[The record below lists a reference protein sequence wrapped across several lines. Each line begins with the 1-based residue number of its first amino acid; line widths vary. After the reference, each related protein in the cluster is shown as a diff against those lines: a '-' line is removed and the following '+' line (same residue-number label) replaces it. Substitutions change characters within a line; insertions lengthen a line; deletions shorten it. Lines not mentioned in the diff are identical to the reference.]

1 MSVAFRARFLAVLPM
16 LLAAVLVAGSLS
28 FAPPAEAKT
37 RAQKVRTAVKV
48 VANQAGDPYSYGA
61 AGPSRFDCSGLFYYS
76 FRKAG
81 MTNIPRT
88 SSQQARFADRIKKKN
103 MRRGDLMFFYDGG
116 GVYHV
121 AMFLGWRNGKRKMI
135 HAPYGGRNVHR
146 TTPWTNRWFAGTLR

>member
-1 MSVAFRARFLAVLPM
+1 MSVTLRARSYAVLPF
-16 LLAAVLVAGSLS
+16 LLAAVLMASMFS
-28 FAPPAEAKT
+28 ISPPAEAAT
-37 RAQKVRTAVKV
+37 RSQKIKSAVRIAV
-48 VANQAGDPYSYGA
+48 NQAGDAYQYGS
-61 AGPSRFDCSGLFYYS
+61 AGPDRFDCSGLFYYS

-121 AMFLGWRNGKRKMI
+121 AMFLGWRNGERKMI
-135 HAPYGGRNVHR
+135 HAPYGGKNVHR
-146 TTPWTNRWFAGTLR
+146 TTPWTSRWFAGTLR

>member
-1 MSVAFRARFLAVLPM
+1 MSVALRARILAVLPM
-16 LLAAVLVAGSLS
+16 LLAAALVAGSFS

-37 RAQKVRTAVKV
+37 RAQKIKTAVKV
-48 VANQAGDPYSYGA
+48 VTNQAGDRYSYGA
-61 AGPSRFDCSGLFYYS
+61 AGPDRFDCSGLFYYS

-88 SSQQARFADRIKKKN
+88 SSQQANFADRIKKKN
-103 MRRGDLMFFYDGG
+103 MRRGDLMFFHDGG

-121 AMFLGWRNGKRKMI
+121 AMFLGWKNGKRKMI
-135 HAPYGGRNVHR
+135 HAPYGNKRVHR